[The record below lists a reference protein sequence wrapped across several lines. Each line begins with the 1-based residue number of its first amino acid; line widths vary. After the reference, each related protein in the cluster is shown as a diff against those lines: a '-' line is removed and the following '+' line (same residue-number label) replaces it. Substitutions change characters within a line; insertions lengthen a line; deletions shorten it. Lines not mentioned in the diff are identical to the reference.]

1 MPAPHWQW
9 EGALWCPW
17 HAGPGDVSGN
27 GPASLGGQS
36 AHTTFSHD
44 LDDIPRRLGHPFG
57 EPPDLPARRT
67 MTPPTAR
74 RTLGIEP
81 FYVMEIVKE
90 AQRLSEA
97 GRSIVHLSIGEPD
110 FTAPPPVQAAARQ
123 AIDAGLTQYTPALGT
138 DALREAIAADYARR
152 FQLAVDPQRVVV
164 TAGASGALLLALAAL
179 LERDR
184 TLLMPDPS
192 YPCNR
197 HFAAVL
203 EGSAQ
208 LLPCGPGTRFQPTA
222 AMVDAAWGGQTAGV
236 LLASPSNPTGTSIEL
251 PVLAEIADRVRAR
264 SGFLIVDEIYQGL
277 SYDHAPSTVL
287 SLGEDVLALASFS
300 KYFSMTGWRL
310 GWLVAPR
317 GLVPALE
324 KLAQNLFI
332 CPSAIAQH
340 AALACFSTE
349 ALAIYEERREEF
361 RRRRDFLVPALRRL
375 GFDVPVVPDGAFYV
389 YAGVS
394 RFAADSWDFSFDLL
408 RETGV
413 CVVPGRDFGA
423 AETARYVRLSYANKQ
438 EKLEEAVDRMQRHLR
453 RL

>member
-1 MPAPHWQW
+1 VTR
-9 EGALWCPW
+9 LT
-17 HAGPGDVSGN
+17 
-27 GPASLGGQS
+27 AS
-36 AHTTFSHD
+36 
-44 LDDIPRRLGHPFG
+44 
-57 EPPDLPARRT
+57 
-67 MTPPTAR
+67 

-90 AQRLSEA
+90 AQRLAAA

-110 FTAPPPVQAAARQ
+110 FTAPPPVQAAARE
-123 AIDAGLTQYTPALGT
+123 AIDAGMTRYTPALGT

-152 FQLAVDPQRVVV
+152 YQLAVDPQRVVV
-164 TAGASGALLLALAAL
+164 TAGASAALLLALAAL

-203 EGSAQ
+203 EGRAQ
-208 LLPCGPGTRFQPTA
+208 LLPCGPETRFQPTA
-222 AMVDAAWGGQTAGV
+222 AMIEASWDEQTAGV
-236 LLASPSNPTGTSIEL
+236 LLASPSNPTGTSIEQ
-251 PVLAEIADRVRAR
+251 PVLAAIADCVRAR

-277 SYDHAPSTVL
+277 SYDRAPATAL
-287 SLGEDVLALASFS
+287 SLGDDVLALASFS

-317 GLVPALE
+317 SLVPTLE

-340 AALACFSTE
+340 AALACFSPE
-349 ALAIYEERREEF
+349 ALAVYEARREEF
-361 RRRRDFLVPALRRL
+361 RRRRDYLVPALRRL
-375 GFDVPVVPDGAFYV
+375 GFDVPVVPDGAFYI
-389 YAGVS
+389 YAGTG
-394 RFAADSWDFSFDLL
+394 RFAANSWEFAFELL

-413 CVVPGRDFGA
+413 CVVPGRDFGRA
-423 AETARYVRLSYANKQ
+423 QTSRYVRFSYANGL
-438 EKLEEAVDRMQRHLR
+438 ELLEEAISRMEKYLR
-453 RL
+453 